1 MHEDVTEQHI
11 AAKRIA
17 HMASHD
23 ALTNLGNRSLLR
35 ERLAEELPRVRRGAT
50 CALHYLDLDRF
61 KSVNDTLGHPVGD
74 ALLKA
79 VAERLRLTVRE
90 IDTVVRLG
98 GDEFSVLQLGV
109 DEPEQAMSLARRLL
123 EVISA
128 PYQIAEHAITI
139 GTSIGI
145 ALAPRDGLDAD
156 DLIKKADIALYHTK
170 ATGRGTATI
179 FEPSMQAN
187 FLARRA
193 LEQDLRDAITDEQF
207 DLHYQPVVDLK
218 SGSVSSVEALIRW
231 THPTRGAV
239 SPMDFIPVAEEVGL
253 ISAIGEWVL
262 RRACKDA
269 MQWPAGIKIA
279 VNVSPSQFKSTDL
292 VALVTN
298 TLAEVGLDAGR
309 LTLEITESTILQ
321 GDDAVLSV
329 LNRLREQGVT
339 IALDD
344 FGTGYSSM
352 SYLRR
357 FPFDTLKIDRSF
369 IRDAA
374 DRSDS
379 AAIVRAIASLASSL
393 GMKTVAEG
401 VETNADLDMVRA
413 AGCSHVQGYLF
424 SRPVPVTSVA
434 AVLASLTSEI
444 RSAAA

>member
-1 MHEDVTEQHI
+1 MRQS
-11 AAKRIA
+11 
-17 HMASHD
+17 ASD
-23 ALTNLGNRSLLR
+23 G
-35 ERLAEELPRVRRGAT
+35 RGES
-50 CALHYLDLDRF
+50 CPPLLDRIQG
-61 KSVNDTLGHPVGD
+61 SCRRTVGRVAPVRP
-74 ALLKA
+74 LKTDQSS
-79 VAERLRLTVRE
+79 TVCLKRE
-90 IDTVVRLG
+90 SIV
-98 GDEFSVLQLGV
+98 
-109 DEPEQAMSLARRLL
+109 ARR
-123 EVISA
+123 
-128 PYQIAEHAITI
+128 
-139 GTSIGI
+139 
-145 ALAPRDGLDAD
+145 
-156 DLIKKADIALYHTK
+156 
-170 ATGRGTATI
+170 
-179 FEPSMQAN
+179 
-187 FLARRA
+187 
-193 LEQDLRDAITDEQF
+193 
-207 DLHYQPVVDLK
+207 
-218 SGSVSSVEALIRW
+218 SGSS
-231 THPTRGAV
+231 
-239 SPMDFIPVAEEVGL
+239 
-253 ISAIGEWVL
+253 
-262 RRACKDA
+262 
-269 MQWPAGIKIA
+269 
-279 VNVSPSQFKSTDL
+279 
-292 VALVTN
+292 
-298 TLAEVGLDAGR
+298 DAGR

-424 SRPVPVTSVA
+424 SRPVPVTSLA